1 MKYFV
6 KNICLF
12 AFVFGLFISADAWAL
27 WGEQREAYTSASF
40 LGRGGAMSSDVSDYN
55 AVFVN
60 PAGLVKIEE
69 PAFNVEFQIEG
80 STHVGD
86 NMTALFGYTNH
97 WHANDAADIE
107 KLRDQNTRAKLAFLA
122 MYMQKNFA
130 VALVSSGAMDMA
142 YDGETVPNVHTFAVG
157 DIDLQMSAS
166 RGFLENE
173 RLRIGATAKIL
184 YRTARTG
191 YLSYNDLA
199 TIGVKPSGPYTDE
212 GLAFS
217 FDVGSQYSWYFKQ
230 YELSVALSALDL
242 ATPYGIKT
250 KFLGSTT
257 GDRPPIMPARVVAGA
272 GFLVP
277 NVFSNFKLRTNLD
290 IVKSLTRNETSI
302 LDWIHWGVEL
312 KFPMYLAIRG
322 GFNQGYW
329 TAGLSVT
336 YWWLEASF
344 ATYAENTAIYDKDLG
359 RMQSNRRYL
368 FQFSFLM

>member
-1 MKYFV
+1 
-6 KNICLF
+6 
-12 AFVFGLFISADAWAL
+12 
-27 WGEQREAYTSASF
+27 
-40 LGRGGAMSSDVSDYN
+40 
-55 AVFVN
+55 
-60 PAGLVKIEE
+60 
-69 PAFNVEFQIEG
+69 
-80 STHVGD
+80 
-86 NMTALFGYTNH
+86 
-97 WHANDAADIE
+97 
-107 KLRDQNTRAKLAFLA
+107 
-122 MYMQKNFA
+122 
-130 VALVSSGAMDMA
+130 
-142 YDGETVPNVHTFAVG
+142 
-157 DIDLQMSAS
+157 
-166 RGFLENE
+166 
-173 RLRIGATAKIL
+173 
-184 YRTARTG
+184 
-191 YLSYNDLA
+191 
-199 TIGVKPSGPYTDE
+199 
-212 GLAFS
+212 
-217 FDVGSQYSWYFKQ
+217 QYSWYFKQ